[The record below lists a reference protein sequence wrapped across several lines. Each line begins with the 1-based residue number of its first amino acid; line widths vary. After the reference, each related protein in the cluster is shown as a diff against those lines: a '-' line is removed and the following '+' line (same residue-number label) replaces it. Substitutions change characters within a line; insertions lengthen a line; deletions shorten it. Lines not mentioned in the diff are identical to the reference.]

1 MRGRFLFPGTVFAAG
16 AMAVASPSF
25 AASSTDAGAASANSA
40 DRFRLAC
47 HGAMSA
53 DGRAA
58 DRDNPAQRIAASGIV
73 DLDTMEVS
81 GFGMG
86 AAPIVVLTPGMIGFG
101 SAGVEELTRVA
112 EQALKKPAAKSGSI
126 VDGSIDRAS
135 GATVLVVHRA
145 ADPDAILIAMA
156 LDCAFEPAPQ

>member
-1 MRGRFLFPGTVFAAG
+1 MRGRFLFPGTVFAAS
-16 AMAVASPSF
+16 AMVIAVPSF
-25 AASSTDAGAASANSA
+25 AASSADAGAASTNSA

-58 DRDNPAQRIAASGIV
+58 DRDDPAQHIAASGIV
-73 DLDTMEVS
+73 DLGTMEVS

-101 SAGVEELTRVA
+101 SADVEELTEVA
-112 EQALKKPAAKSGSI
+112 EQALTKLAAKSGSI
-126 VDGSIDRAS
+126 VEGSIDRAS
-135 GATVLVVHRA
+135 GATMLAVHPA